1 MTEIEFYKVH
11 DISLEEEDS
20 YEQLGTKSKFWYFE
34 RDTNESILFKSTKTK
49 EGARLGE
56 DWSEKVA
63 CELAELI
70 DLPHAHYEL
79 AIYNSERGVISPNF
93 INGKDQQL
101 LAGNLL
107 LRNYLDVKDVNP
119 NIQYIDHV
127 HNIMINMIKLKPIG
141 SKILSNIESA
151 SEFFVGYL
159 MFDVLI
165 SNQDRHN
172 ENWGM
177 ITSITGNHL
186 APSYDHGASLAR
198 NESDEERN
206 NRLETRDNGRKI
218 PVYVKRALSQFHNPL
233 NNKRL
238 KLLDAFQLYGLKEK
252 DAALAWLNLLEEKVT
267 DDSVGLIIQK
277 VPPTLMSEIA
287 KKFTVQL
294 ILCNRDNLLELRN
307 KFL

>member
-141 SKILSNIESA
+141 SRILSNIESA

>member
-34 RDTNESILFKSTKTK
+34 RNTNESILFKSTKTK

-70 DLPHAHYEL
+70 YLPHAHYEL

>member
-34 RDTNESILFKSTKTK
+34 SDTNESILFKSTKTK

-127 HNIMINMIKLKPIG
+127 HNIMTNMIKLKPIG

-206 NRLETRDNGRKI
+206 NRLETKDKGRKI
-218 PVYVKRALSQFHNPL
+218 PVYVKRALSQFHNPI

-238 KLLDAFQLYGLKEK
+238 KLLDAFQSYGLKEK

>member
-151 SEFFVGYL
+151 SE
-159 MFDVLI
+159 
-165 SNQDRHN
+165 
-172 ENWGM
+172 
-177 ITSITGNHL
+177 
-186 APSYDHGASLAR
+186 
-198 NESDEERN
+198 
-206 NRLETRDNGRKI
+206 
-218 PVYVKRALSQFHNPL
+218 
-233 NNKRL
+233 
-238 KLLDAFQLYGLKEK
+238 
-252 DAALAWLNLLEEKVT
+252 
-267 DDSVGLIIQK
+267 
-277 VPPTLMSEIA
+277 
-287 KKFTVQL
+287 
-294 ILCNRDNLLELRN
+294 
-307 KFL
+307 

>member
-1 MTEIEFYKVH
+1 M
-11 DISLEEEDS
+11 
-20 YEQLGTKSKFWYFE
+20 
-34 RDTNESILFKSTKTK
+34 
-49 EGARLGE
+49 
-56 DWSEKVA
+56 
-63 CELAELI
+63 
-70 DLPHAHYEL
+70 
-79 AIYNSERGVISPNF
+79 
-93 INGKDQQL
+93 
-101 LAGNLL
+101 
-107 LRNYLDVKDVNP
+107 DVKDVNP

-287 KKFTVQL
+287 KS
-294 ILCNRDNLLELRN
+294 LLSN
-307 KFL
+307 

>member
-287 KKFTVQL
+287 RKFTVQL